1 VATADDVR
9 RLQAAVSEVRV
20 AEGIAGYVLALVAAT
35 RSSPLLSLGVSPRG
49 ALSLLRAAQARAL
62 LRGRAYV
69 EPDDVRDLTVPC
81 LAHRVVLAGQPVA
94 GSERERLAAERAVR
108 QIADQV
114 PVPE

>member
-1 VATADDVR
+1 
-9 RLQAAVSEVRV
+9 
-20 AEGIAGYVLALVAAT
+20 
-35 RSSPLLSLGVSPRG
+35 
-49 ALSLLRAAQARAL
+49 

-81 LAHRVVLAGQPVA
+81 LAHRVVLAGHPVA